1 MFLAI
6 TDVVVLVQ
14 AVRAKRELLFAA
26 NFDFTWLNFELN
38 LVKRSGVDWCFL

>member
-6 TDVVVLVQ
+6 ADVAVSVQ
-14 AVRAKRELLFAA
+14 AVRAKRELLLAA

-38 LVKRSGVDWCFL
+38 VVKRSAVDWHGL